1 MAEFRY
7 TLGQNYDP
15 NSYVLGYQESINLGA
30 TSLDFGPGT
39 SVEGFEDSGIQLV
52 YAVNGSNI
60 APEFQV
66 FPLTTQIVGLYGDS
80 SDFDGVTRVTGGDF
94 GDVFRTG
101 DGDDVLKGGG
111 GNDTLEGGRGTN
123 TFDGGAGTN
132 TLSYEHFD
140 TSAGSFGMIID
151 LSTGQATDWSTGT
164 AVVDTFSNISN
175 VRGSVRKDGI
185 TGDDNGNVIEG
196 GAGDD
201 ELVGGGGVDTLS
213 YAHSGGSVNIDL
225 VREFGIGGD
234 AEDDR
239 FTSFESVIGS
249 TFGDTLYGDGGAN
262 TLNGNGGSDE
272 LYGRD
277 GNDRLV
283 ISDSPMK
290 VEGGEGTDLLFILKD
305 STVELNV
312 ESFSVDASIEKVYV
326 RDGAYLSMSGVA
338 VGTKLYSQSQTGGNA
353 TIIGTNG
360 ADRIQAGKGD
370 DGITGGKGGDALFG
384 GAGAD
389 TFVFAAGDGR
399 DVIRK
404 FDALN
409 DKIDLSSLGGD
420 TGGLDVRS
428 FHGGDSTLITL
439 THESGPTDK
448 IILIDVG
455 FGALSEGSFIL

>member
-1 MAEFRY
+1 M
-7 TLGQNYDP
+7 DP
-15 NSYVLGYQESINLGA
+15 AVR
-30 TSLDFGPGT
+30 TFDFGPASSIPGYT
-39 SVEGFEDSGIQLV
+39 QYGNEIV
-52 YAVNGSNI
+52 YLIDG
-60 APEFQV
+60 PEFEESLRS
-66 FPLTTQIVGLYGDS
+66 FGMTTQDGGIFGDS
-80 SDFDGVTRVTGGDF
+80 SDFGYVTRVTGGDF

-239 FTSFESVIGS
+239 FTSFENVIGS

-338 VGTKLYSQSQTGGNA
+338 VGTKLYSQSQAGGNA

-404 FDALN
+404 FDAIN

-448 IILIDVG
+448 IILIDVA
-455 FGALSEGSFIL
+455 FGTVSEGSFIL